1 MSQHPVTCMDHL
13 KIKPHQTVLVLNS
26 SYEPINFT
34 NWKRA
39 VVLVLKEKVQ
49 VLSSRVIRLLTYIKV
64 PVNYIARSRPSRSMI
79 YKRDRNCCQYCGAT
93 SRLTIDHVLPRSKG
107 GDDTWENLVVA
118 CSKCNTLKGDK
129 LLEHTKLKLTRQP
142 RAPWSAVAFDLAN
155 CNVPEWRE
163 YSYN

>member
-1 MSQHPVTCMDHL
+1 MDHL
-13 KIKPHQTVLVLNS
+13 KIRPNQTVLVLNS

-49 VLSSRVIRLLTYIKV
+49 VLSSRVIRLLSYIKI
-64 PVNYIARSRPSRSMI
+64 PVNHVARSRPSRSMI
-79 YKRDRNCCQYCGAT
+79 YKRDRNTCQYCGAT
-93 SRLTIDHVLPRSKG
+93 SRLTIDHVMPKSKG
-107 GDDTWENLVVA
+107 GDDSWENLVVA

-129 LLEHTKLKLTRQP
+129 LLETTKLKLIRQP
-142 RAPWSAVAFDLAN
+142 KAPWSAVAFDLAN

>member
-1 MSQHPVTCMDHL
+1 MSKQIVTCMEHL
-13 KIKPHQTVLVLNS
+13 KIKPNQTVLVLNS

-49 VLSSRVIRLLTYIKV
+49 VLSSRVIRLLSYIKI
-64 PVNYIARSRPSRSMI
+64 PVNYLSQCRPTRSMI
-79 YKRDRNCCQYCGAT
+79 YKRDRNTCQYCGAT
-93 SRLTIDHVLPRSKG
+93 SKLTIDHVIPRSKG
-107 GDDTWENLVVA
+107 GQDTWENLVVA

-129 LLEHTKLKLTRQP
+129 LLENTKLKLNRIP
-142 RAPWSAVAFDLAN
+142 KAPWSSVAFDLAN

-163 YSYN
+163 YSYV